1 MAFREPYFQIV
12 EKIFEIQMIIEDLRY
27 SHDFERDIRRDIKL
41 RFEELER
48 YLLTRWLEFRR
59 SELGLD
65 DDNDDEED
73 E

>member
-1 MAFREPYFQIV
+1 
-12 EKIFEIQMIIEDLRY
+12 MIIEDLRY

-65 DDNDDEED
+65 DDDDNEED